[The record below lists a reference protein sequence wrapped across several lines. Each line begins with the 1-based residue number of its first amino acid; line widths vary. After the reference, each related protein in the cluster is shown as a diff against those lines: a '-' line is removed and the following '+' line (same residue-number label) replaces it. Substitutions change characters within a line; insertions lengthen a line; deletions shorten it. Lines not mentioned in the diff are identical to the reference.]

1 MAGETCR
8 LTAAMAENS
17 MTRIAYL
24 VTSAREMT
32 LADGTSFPTGY
43 LAEEALKP
51 YERFKAAGFDVTV
64 ITPDGRPPQAEPY
77 GLSWFFHYPD
87 EDKDYLAS
95 VVRTFARDAD
105 NIRLTLGQ
113 RTELGLAA
121 ARRVAALLQADGFT
135 AAGAHRIVSAAAK
148 TAWRQNR
155 QFADVLAEDGL
166 DALATERVQGEVD
179 AQRADSQRLA
189 GERHRKVQ
197 EIPGFQRPVALS
209 SLTDAELEEFD
220 AVFVPGGHGAMVD
233 LSDNRDAGRLLA
245 ALHRKGAVIAAL
257 CTGPA
262 VLLSAPERADG
273 LWLFNGYRMTSF
285 TDEEESKTKP
295 GRLGMAWLLDTALK
309 NAGAV
314 FDDGPFAWVS
324 HVVVDRNLITG
335 QNTGST
341 EATADAVIKKL
352 RAPAGQAERAIGPAA
367 MPRRIPPSASQVL
380 TRSPSETVQTFLD
393 GLASHDIDAAIAV
406 VGPQVSVTIHPL
418 GLHGTGADALRKV
431 LADLLRG
438 VPDLM
443 ISVSRVITTGGVVTA
458 LFKGE
463 GTQAADY
470 AGAINQE
477 KHLDIGQAW
486 RFVTDGGQITEVTAY
501 WCQAQLYRR
510 LAVKR
515 YDEIAIA

>member
-1 MAGETCR
+1 
-8 LTAAMAENS
+8 MAENS

-24 VTSAREMT
+24 VTSARQMT
-32 LADGTSFPTGY
+32 LADETSFPTGY

-77 GLSWFFHYPD
+77 GLSWFFHYPE

-105 NIRLTLGQ
+105 NIRLTLGH

-121 ARRVAALLQADGFT
+121 ARRVAALLQAGGFT
-135 AAGAHRIVSAAAK
+135 AAEAHRIVSAAAK

-155 QFADVLAEDGL
+155 QFADVLAEDSSH
-166 DALATERVQGEVD
+166 ALTIEQVQGEID

-189 GERHRKVQ
+189 DARHRKLQ

-233 LSDNRDAGRLLA
+233 LSDSRDARRLLA

-257 CTGPA
+257 CIGPA

-285 TDEEESKTKP
+285 TDEEEGQTKP
-295 GRLGMAWLLDTALK
+295 GRLGMAWLLDVALK

-335 QNTGST
+335 QNPGST

-352 RAPAGQAERAIGPAA
+352 HAPAGQAEPAIGPAA
-367 MPRRIPPSASQVL
+367 MPGRTHPMASEIL
-380 TRSPSETVQTFLD
+380 TSSPSETVQAFLD
-393 GLASHDIDAAIAV
+393 GLAGHDVDAAIAV

-418 GLHGTGADALRKV
+418 GLHSTGADALRMV

-443 ISVSRVITTGGVVTA
+443 ISVSRVITTGVVVTA
-458 LFKGE
+458 LFKAE

-477 KHLDIGQAW
+477 KHLDIDQAW
-486 RFVTDGGQITEVTAY
+486 RFVTDGGLITEVTAY